1 MWPRLH
7 QKLKILLSK
16 QDGPL
21 NAGSGLNQEQMLA
34 KMRRQKNIDGEPVW
48 RRARLYMSKLLHRSG
63 LRLSEAKFYFST
75 LIIAGCFSTIVW
87 FWKGHIYLTALGV
100 ATGLLLPFFII
111 RFLAKRNI
119 HKAVAQLPDALEIIV
134 RSLKAGHPVPV
145 SMNMVGREMTDP
157 ISTEFKIANHEVGFG
172 APPGTAIQRIAER
185 VGHEDFDLFA
195 AMIRLHERTGGNL
208 ADLLEGNAK
217 TIRDRFKMRMK
228 IKAASAEGRMSALI
242 LNAAPL
248 LLFIFIKMSV
258 PEFYGE
264 VEDSQIFKYGM
275 VAVVLWMF
283 IGNIVMRRMI
293 NIRI

>member
-1 MWPRLH
+1 
-7 QKLKILLSK
+7 
-16 QDGPL
+16 
-21 NAGSGLNQEQMLA
+21 
-34 KMRRQKNIDGEPVW
+34 
-48 RRARLYMSKLLHRSG
+48 
-63 LRLSEAKFYFST
+63 
-75 LIIAGCFSTIVW
+75 
-87 FWKGHIYLTALGV
+87 
-100 ATGLLLPFFII
+100 
-111 RFLAKRNI
+111 
-119 HKAVAQLPDALEIIV
+119 VAQLPDALEIIV